1 MLIVLPN
8 PAGGLRFGVS
18 AGRSVGNAVQR
29 NRAKRRIRAV
39 LNALQPRLTPGWD
52 VVVLARR
59 GIHAADYAAL
69 RAALESLFRR
79 AGLLVPP
86 DGNAAGL

>member
-8 PAGGLRFGVS
+8 PEGGLRFGVS

-39 LNALQPRLTPGWD
+39 LSELQPRIPPGWD
-52 VVVLARR
+52 IVVLARR
-59 GIHAADYAAL
+59 GIRAADYAVL
-69 RAALESLFRR
+69 RAALEQLLRR
-79 AGLLVPP
+79 AGVL
-86 DGNAAGL
+86 

>member
-8 PAGGLRFGVS
+8 PEGGLRFGVS

-39 LNALQPRLTPGWD
+39 LSELQPRIASGWD
-52 VVVLARR
+52 IVVLARR

-69 RAALESLFRR
+69 RAALEQLLRR
-79 AGLLVPP
+79 AGVL
-86 DGNAAGL
+86 